1 MVKDAYE
8 GKCLNMASHPATK
21 GVVLYPDGTYARR
34 VFDSLE
40 KMQESVGGLIEIM
53 RLPNATAYINEEGK
67 MHDLDFNNN
76 ATLLCLLAGNI
87 TYWDNIKGNM
97 IVVGTDDGE
106 GYDTDISAHWLET
119 VENFWTPRELHEWEK
134 SA

>member
-1 MVKDAYE
+1 
-8 GKCLNMASHPATK
+8 MANHPATK

-40 KMQESVGGLIEIM
+40 KMQESVGGLIEMM
-53 RLPNATAYINEEGK
+53 RLPAATAYINEEGK
-67 MHDLDFNNN
+67 IHKLDFNNN

-97 IVVGTDDGE
+97 IIVGTDDGE
-106 GYDTDISAHWLET
+106 GYDTDISNYWLTTIET
-119 VENFWTPRELHEWEK
+119 FWEPRELHEWEK
-134 SA
+134 SV

>member
-1 MVKDAYE
+1 
-8 GKCLNMASHPATK
+8 MANHPATK

-53 RLPNATAYINEEGK
+53 RLPNANAYINEEGK
-67 MHDLDFNNN
+67 IHDLDFNNN
-76 ATLLCLLAGNI
+76 ATLLSLLAGNI

-97 IVVGTDDGE
+97 IIVGTDNGE

>member
-1 MVKDAYE
+1 
-8 GKCLNMASHPATK
+8 MANNPATK

-67 MHDLDFNNN
+67 IHDLDFNSN

-106 GYDTDISAHWLET
+106 GYDTDISAHWLTT

>member
-1 MVKDAYE
+1 
-8 GKCLNMASHPATK
+8 
-21 GVVLYPDGTYARR
+21 
-34 VFDSLE
+34 
-40 KMQESVGGLIEIM
+40 MQESVGGLIEIM

-67 MHDLDFNNN
+67 IHDLDFNNN

-106 GYDTDISAHWLET
+106 GYDTDISDYWLTTIET
-119 VENFWTPRELHEWEK
+119 FWEPRELHEWEK
-134 SA
+134 TA

>member
-1 MVKDAYE
+1 
-8 GKCLNMASHPATK
+8 MANHPATK

-67 MHDLDFNNN
+67 LHDLDFNNN
-76 ATLLCLLAGNI
+76 YCVCSWIPCMNKCSCIRFT
-87 TYWDNIKGNM
+87 
-97 IVVGTDDGE
+97 
-106 GYDTDISAHWLET
+106 
-119 VENFWTPRELHEWEK
+119 
-134 SA
+134 